1 MKKAKI
7 LFAVLGSAAALGIQA
22 FAGDAEIT
30 LVSNGHG
37 QQIPMYRSSQVNLAL
52 YEGGNTVGSGG
63 AVTIRSMAGD
73 SNTAP
78 TARMINRDSGHGQQ
92 IPLFY

>member
-1 MKKAKI
+1 MKNSKI
-7 LFAVLGSAAALGIQA
+7 LLLALGAAAAMSIQA
-22 FAGDAEIT
+22 FAGDMEIT

-37 QQIPMYRSSQVNLAL
+37 QLVPMYRSSQVNLAL

-63 AVTIRSMAGD
+63 NVTIQSMASD
-73 SNTAP
+73 SNSAP

>member
-1 MKKAKI
+1 MKKSKI
-7 LFAVLGSAAALGIQA
+7 LFAVLGAAAMSIQT
-22 FAGDAEIT
+22 FADDAEIT
-30 LVSNGHG
+30 LVPNGHG
-37 QQIPMYRSSQVNLAL
+37 QLTPMYRCSQVNLAL

-63 AVTIRSMAGD
+63 VVTIQSMASD
-73 SNTAP
+73 SNSAP